1 MIHYNIV
8 ICSPGYD
15 FVAEYIES
23 LTETISECH
32 KRNLTVK
39 WLNGQSA
46 RVHYARELAISA
58 DKFDIHI
65 DSKVPFN
72 NQFTY
77 DIIFWI
83 DSDISW
89 SVDSFF
95 KLIDSEYE
103 VTTGSYLLTDGAS
116 TVYTQEYLG
125 GIPRALILNMKEPVK
140 IQSCGFGFIAMKSGV
155 FEKISRPWFNM
166 VMAPIGKNENGDVFD
181 LLGEDISWCYKAYHA
196 SIDIWFDPGAL
207 VTHHKRV
214 PLGFK

>member
-23 LTETISECH
+23 LTETITECH

-58 DKFDIHI
+58 DKFDIHV
-65 DSKVPFN
+65 DSQVPFN

-95 KLIDSEYE
+95 KLINSKYK

-125 GIPRALILNMKEPVK
+125 GIPRNIILNMKDPIK
-140 IQSCGFGFIAMKSGV
+140 IQSCGFGFIAIKNGV

-166 VMAPIGKNENGDVFD
+166 VMAPIGKNEKGDILD
-181 LLGEDISWCYKAYHA
+181 LLGEDISWCYKAYYA
-196 SIDIWFDPGAL
+196 NIDIWFDPSVL

>member
-1 MIHYNIV
+1 MNHYNIV

-46 RVHYARELAISA
+46 RVHYARELTISA
-58 DKFDIHI
+58 DKFDTHRECQ
-65 DSKVPFN
+65 KPFN

-77 DIIFWI
+77 DTIVWI

-89 SVDSFF
+89 SVESFF
-95 KLIDSEYE
+95 KLIESNYD
-103 VTTGSYLLTDGAS
+103 VTTGAYLLTDGAS

-125 GIPRALILNMKEPVK
+125 GIPRQAILKMKSPTK
-140 IQSCGFGFIAMKSGV
+140 IQSCGFGFIAIKNGV
-155 FEKISRPWFNM
+155 FEKIPRPWFNLE
-166 VMAPIGKNENGDVFD
+166 MAPIGQKHGVDIFD
-181 LLGEDISWCYKAYHA
+181 LLGEDISWCYKAYKA
-196 SIDIWFDPGAL
+196 NIDIWFDPEVL

-214 PLGFK
+214 PLAFK